1 MTYQSFS
8 PENLRKIFDYENRKG
23 RYLESLFFPEAENL
37 SRKIKEISSTIRK
50 SSNVIVQEENK
61 LIKKR
66 LIEEKNKYLNLEFEE
81 ISSVISNINLDFDI
95 STLLINNVEVYSLNK
110 NKYSYFAVKQIQYI
124 LSKSYKIKQADRNSI
139 IAQLK
144 GIMSSTFPMYILRT
158 DVKGFYENID
168 RNKLLSKLNHDSNIT
183 LSIKKIIKKIL
194 KKYEFISSHA
204 TGIPR
209 GIGISAY
216 LSELYMRDFD
226 RKMQRQ
232 NYVIFYAR
240 YVDDIIVIYA
250 PPHIPNFDIS
260 EQKKYVENS
269 LSDLGLK
276 INEEKTTFNIIH
288 KGEKPFEINYLG
300 YRIRWKNG
308 QVIVGLSKEKIKRY
322 IKKIDA
328 MINSYV
334 GKKNIVHSKRDKNKF
349 LLRVQFLTGNTRLW
363 HNKKQAMVGIYFSNR
378 FITKSSRHLKLLDRI
393 LKKRLDSI
401 NKHLPKE
408 FRKILDQYTF
418 CQGFGEKRFHSF
430 TPKELKF
437 IVKIWNHV

>member
-50 SSNVIVQEENK
+50 SNNPIVQEENK

-95 STLLINNVEVYSLNK
+95 STLLINNVKVYSLKK

-183 LSIKKIIKKIL
+183 LSIKKIIRKIL

-226 RKMQRQ
+226 RKIQRQ

-250 PPHIPNFDIS
+250 PPHPLNYDIL

-276 INEEKTTFNIIH
+276 INEEKTTINIIH
-288 KGEKPFEINYLG
+288 KGENPFEINYLG
-300 YRIRWKNG
+300 YRIRWENG
-308 QVIVGLSKEKIKRY
+308 QVIMGLSKEKIKRY

-334 GKKNIVHSKRDKNKF
+334 GKKKREIK
-349 LLRVQFLTGNTRLW
+349 
-363 HNKKQAMVGIYFSNR
+363 
-378 FITKSSRHLKLLDRI
+378 
-393 LKKRLDSI
+393 I
-401 NKHLPKE
+401 N
-408 FRKILDQYTF
+408 FY
-418 CQGFGEKRFHSF
+418 
-430 TPKELKF
+430 
-437 IVKIWNHV
+437 